1 MSNQDDN
8 QKISRTY
15 PIVGRID
22 DVDLEKYTVVIRGRK
37 IIDYDKIKNEDPE
50 LYRKVIENEN
60 KPDPYD
66 DIPLSQ

>member
-22 DVDLEKYTVVIRGRK
+22 DVDLEKYTVVIQVRK

-66 DIPLSQ
+66 DLPLSQ